1 LATGAATQF
10 VIRTGMLIFS
20 TRAAENQRKTH
31 LRAIEEN
38 DGKFPWWHKTIV

>member
-20 TRAAENQRKTH
+20 TGTAEIQRKSP
-31 LRAIEEN
+31 LKAIREN
-38 DGKFPWWHKTIV
+38 DGKYQ